1 MSRLSKDQQSSQQQP
16 LTSTNRTIEESNCDS
31 GRVSSSE
38 TSEEVK
44 SENAVNPI
52 NNEIEILED
61 KIDHVELTDTPTT
74 GTKNITRYGDIRERH
89 TNLLFGGPTPTSSV
103 NRVLFTSSNNSEET
117 TATTTSDDLNNPDDF
132 DGVEP
137 IKSNSC
143 KSNELSE
150 EEEKGLL
157 PTVSENDVEKS
168 PDTDDANN
176 SGGLKPPSE
185 PGLKKVASAAKMEL
199 TGVPV
204 VENDP
209 LGALSNSTSP
219 TSSMPKSATAN
230 SKF

>member
-1 MSRLSKDQQSSQQQP
+1 MENKTVKEINVNIDIAPTMIEMSGQ
-16 LTSTNRTIEESNCDS
+16 TI
-31 GRVSSSE
+31 
-38 TSEEVK
+38 
-44 SENAVNPI
+44 
-52 NNEIEILED
+52 
-61 KIDHVELTDTPTT
+61 
-74 GTKNITRYGDIRERH
+74 
-89 TNLLFGGPTPTSSV
+89 
-103 NRVLFTSSNNSEET
+103 
-117 TATTTSDDLNNPDDF
+117 NPDDF
-132 DGVEP
+132 DGIKP

-150 EEEKGLL
+150 EEKVLL

-168 PDTDDANN
+168 PTDDANN

-230 SKF
+230 SKSKFKS